1 MIVIRAARITDI
13 EAIAA
18 AVRPAQAAE
27 LALRGETPTEALQ
40 RGLAASVEAW
50 TACDDD
56 HPIAMWGITTPNLL
70 GVEAHPWVITSAG
83 TDHHKV
89 RFWRETKA
97 AIADMLSRYPV
108 LSNEFDALDGEALRI
123 LRHLGFVPADA
134 SVAAEA
140 GPPNRFQTF
149 ERRG

>member
-1 MIVIRAARITDI
+1 MIVIRGAQAADI
-13 EAIAA
+13 DAIAA
-18 AVRPAQAAE
+18 GVRPAQAAE
-27 LALRGETPTEALQ
+27 LALRGETPAQALR

-50 TACDDD
+50 TALDDD

-70 GVEAHPWVITSAG
+70 GVEAHPWVITALA
-83 TDHHKV
+83 TDRHKV

-108 LSNEFDALDGEALRI
+108 LSNDFDVFDGEAVRI
-123 LRHLGFVPADA
+123 LRHLGFAVSAP
-134 SVAAEA
+134 
-140 GPPNRFQTF
+140 GGRFQTF